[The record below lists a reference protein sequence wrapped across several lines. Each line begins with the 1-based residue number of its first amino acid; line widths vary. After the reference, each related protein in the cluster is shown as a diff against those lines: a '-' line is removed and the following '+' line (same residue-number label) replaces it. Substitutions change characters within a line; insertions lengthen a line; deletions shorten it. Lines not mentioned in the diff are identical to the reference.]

1 MSQNPP
7 LDREAEKEEKEE
19 KLAIS
24 NARAYNAPKV
34 TVYYDRER
42 CLHFAECVRGL
53 PQVFDVKKRPWIQPD
68 NASAEE
74 VAEVVRRCPS
84 GAALPA

>member
-24 NARAYNAPKV
+24 NARAYNAP
-34 TVYYDRER
+34 R
-42 CLHFAECVRGL
+42 
-53 PQVFDVKKRPWIQPD
+53 
-68 NASAEE
+68 
-74 VAEVVRRCPS
+74 
-84 GAALPA
+84 